1 MLKKSNIP
9 PQPLIGS
16 RRLAGSVLI
25 AHSAIRY
32 GRVSHGYRRISKS
45 PSQNP
50 RLWLCEGRATT
61 AQSPLPWLC
70 GGQATTAQNPL
81 HRLCGGEGRV
91 RGSNVFGIDST
102 LPAQPDVRPAFTL
115 IELLVVMG
123 LIGFLASMLTYA
135 LLGAQ
140 ADARV
145 ARTRGTITKLNDVIL
160 AQWEEYRY
168 RPVDMRDWRENAPG
182 SRVETP
188 LGARDQARTR
198 MTILRDTM
206 RMEMPDRISDLIYSP
221 TQYSAIA
228 VPPLPGSPFL
238 VKLQRA
244 LPGKHAILYRSLRN
258 AIVALQQREQS
269 EPFAFVKQDQLPW
282 SNFLMY
288 DLDLQSHSTQTQ
300 ISSGVMAPFAD
311 VTRLVTTPTD
321 EYWDISVNS
330 SELLYLIVASSQYA
344 GSPALEN
351 FRSSEI
357 GDPDDDG
364 LLEFIDAWGN
374 AIHWIRWPAGYPS
387 DLNRYSGTDA
397 MDPLKA
403 DWRYSPGNGWPE
415 SQQPQTIVPLIVS
428 GGADGQFGIVFDI
441 DDFYPPGQS
450 VNSNSWPLNY
460 AKMQRPDGR
469 SYIDPFF
476 CWDFGSEMINNPNN
490 ERDRPFM
497 DNDPNDVAQ
506 RGYRANQLGSTPKH
520 VGGIPNEGHTDNI
533 TNHDIILGL

>member
-1 MLKKSNIP
+1 MLKKSNIQ

-25 AHSAIRY
+25 AHSTIRY
-32 GRVSHGYRRISKS
+32 GRVSHGYRPVSKS

-50 RLWLCEGRATT
+50 RLWLCEDRATT

-91 RGSNVFGIDST
+91 RGPNVFGIDST

-168 RPVDMRDWRENAPG
+168 RPVDMRLDSANG
-182 SRVETP
+182 P
-188 LGARDQARTR
+188 LTARDQAHLR
-198 MTILRDTM
+198 MLILRDTM
-206 RMEMPDRISDLIYSP
+206 RMEMPDRVTDLVYTPSAYFSIAGTPKLHKSTYAHKYGTIYQSLASALENSTHGGLIPRTFEQLLRGYESTETLLWPNRVFP
-221 TQYSAIA
+221 TTVVTLNESALNSLHEA
-228 VPPLPGSPFL
+228 V
-238 VKLQRA
+238 Q
-244 LPGKHAILYRSLRN
+244 
-258 AIVALQQREQS
+258 
-269 EPFAFVKQDQLPW
+269 
-282 SNFLMY
+282 
-288 DLDLQSHSTQTQ
+288 
-300 ISSGVMAPFAD
+300 
-311 VTRLVTTPTD
+311 
-321 EYWDISVNS
+321 S

-351 FRSSEI
+351 FRASEI
-357 GDPDDDG
+357 GDSDEDG

-397 MDPLKA
+397 MDPLKT
-403 DWRYSPGNGWPE
+403 DWRYSPGLGWQE
-415 SQQPQTIVPLIVS
+415 HQQPQTIVPLIVS
-428 GGADGQFGIVFDI
+428 RGADEQFGIIFDAE
-441 DDFYPPGQS
+441 DFFMPGQTPS
-450 VNSNSWPLNY
+450 GTLQRIIY
-460 AKMQRPDGR
+460 AKMQQGSRY
-469 SYIDPFF
+469 YIDPYFT
-476 CWDFGSEMINNPNN
+476 WDYQNRQANGTQSA
-490 ERDRPFM
+490 RPF
-497 DNDPNDVAQ
+497 NETSAPPGVPP
-506 RGYRANQLGSTPKH
+506 RGNQLGAILLQLIDGSDNTFA
-520 VGGIPNEGHTDNI
+520 TDNI